1 MSGLPSVTVI
11 GTLTADPTLKFTPSG
26 HAVASFSI
34 ASNERKPDGNGGW
47 QDGSATFLRCSIWR
61 DAAENL
67 VESVHRGDR
76 VIAVGRLKQREYEK
90 DGEKR
95 TVYELDV
102 DEIGPS
108 TRWAQTKVSKANRSG
123 GGQSHGSAG
132 SGGGAPVDD
141 PWGSA
146 PASGSSAPVEDE
158 PPF

>member
-1 MSGLPSVTVI
+1 MSGLPTVTVI
-11 GTLTADPTLKFTPSG
+11 GTITADPILKFTPGG
-26 HAVASFSI
+26 HAVASFSV

-47 QDGSATFLRCSIWR
+47 KDGAATFLRCSIWR

-76 VIAVGRLKQREYEK
+76 VIAVGRLRQREYEK
-90 DGEKR
+90 DGVKH

-108 TRWAQTKVSKANRSG
+108 TRWAQTTVTKANRG
-123 GGQSHGSAG
+123 GGGSGSAQGG
-132 SGGGAPVDD
+132 SGTSAASD
-141 PWGSA
+141 PWGST
-146 PASGSSAPVEDE
+146 SGPVDQDTS